1 MPDGPGERSLRARK
15 AALTRSAVTPGA
27 DISRP
32 AREARLQR
40 YYDDTDPQLPEAERR
55 RQADAALRR
64 DMTEL
69 SLRAAAAR
77 KLAADAAAAAGR
89 VVDAARDL
97 AG

>member
-1 MPDGPGERSLRARK
+1 MPDSNSDRTLRARK
-15 AALTRSAVTPGA
+15 AALSRSAVTPGHE
-27 DISRP
+27 ISAP
-32 AREARLQR
+32 ARAARLQK
-40 YYDDTDPQLPEAERR
+40 YYDQTDPALPEHERQ

-77 KLAADAAAAAGR
+77 KLAAGAAAAAER
-89 VVDAARDL
+89 VIDAARDL